1 MMPGHKVAVMRRKMM
16 KKERCVVEEGKEGLR
31 LPTFFIRKMSG
42 LVCVVGGIVM
52 IIIQESFVTSAR
64 GWWKNAAEPCL
75 V

>member
-1 MMPGHKVAVMRRKMM
+1 MWRRRAAQGRPLFANFLYE
-16 KKERCVVEEGKEGLR
+16 ERCLAWHAV
-31 LPTFFIRKMSG
+31 
-42 LVCVVGGIVM
+42 VVGGIVM